1 MADEKRRDRKEIS
14 VIKVE
19 ITTKSERRRDKAIV
33 MDMMRR
39 ETEEEIEIE
48 VMMERTRRE
57 GEIEIEMVG
66 EMDVIEAMI
75 QEIKTEAEIIRLM
88 IEITTELSIEV
99 IMATRIVG
107 DKVQVTTLII
117 ILSHRIINIH
127 KSRRLCWRVFR
138 GI

>member
-39 ETEEEIEIE
+39 ETEEEIEA
-48 VMMERTRRE
+48 MMERTRIE
-57 GEIEIEMVG
+57 GEIEMVG
-66 EMDVIEAMI
+66 EMDVIEAMMK
-75 QEIKTEAEIIRLM
+75 EIKTEAEIIRLM

-127 KSRRLCWRVFR
+127 KSWRLCWRVFR

>member
-39 ETEEEIEIE
+39 ETEEEIEA
-48 VMMERTRRE
+48 MMERTRRE

-66 EMDVIEAMI
+66 EMDVTEAMI

-127 KSRRLCWRVFR
+127 KSWRLCWRVFR